1 MQKESGNK
9 YKTRKIQLLLRV
21 MGFRLCIRSIAPFA
35 EGRYAIRLCLGIA
48 AAGFTFGECG

>member
-35 EGRYAIRLCLGIA
+35 EGRYAIYLCISFA
-48 AAGFTFGECG
+48 AAEFSICFCG